1 MSNINGTNGTS
12 GVLGAGYVDLSG
24 SAVAGLSPDALLQY
38 CSEQMNGLDSQIN
51 TLMQQ
56 QEAQLNQEQA
66 VESVQTTLESFGST
80 GPTSQ
85 AQYQQCVTAFQQAI
99 SDLPPNDPVATQLQ
113 TQLSTMEGKYGT
125 PGTPLTSDQQTELAN
140 AHAIAAE
147 GANLGV
153 PGAPPSEAG
162 GDSAAF
168 LQAQATIQSL
178 QAQANGTFTAP
189 SGTDW
194 QGTTDNL
201 SDLADNIKSNA
212 QIQMLSL
219 QDLVSQ
225 QQDAIEQATQMM
237 TSEDNTLLDQAKAIG
252 S

>member
-1 MSNINGTNGTS
+1 MSNVSGTNGAS
-12 GVLGAGYVDLSG
+12 GLVGAGYVDLGGSG
-24 SAVAGLSPDALLQY
+24 AAGLSPDALLEY
-38 CSEQMNGLDSQIN
+38 CSQQMNGLDSQIN

-56 QEAQLNQEQA
+56 QESQLNQEQA
-66 VESVQTTLESFGST
+66 VQSVQTALESFGST

-85 AQYQQCVTAFQQAI
+85 AQYLQCVTAFQQAI
-99 SDLPPNDPVATQLQ
+99 ADLPPNDPVAAQLQ

-125 PGTPLTSDQQTELAN
+125 PGTPLTSEQQTELTN
-140 AHAIAAE
+140 AQAVVAQ

-153 PGAPPSEAG
+153 PGGPVSG

-168 LQAQATIQSL
+168 LAAQQTVSTL
-178 QAQANGTFTAP
+178 EAQQTGSFTQP

-194 QGTTDNL
+194 QGTTDALGN
-201 SDLADNIKSNA
+201 LADNIKSNA

-252 S
+252 Q